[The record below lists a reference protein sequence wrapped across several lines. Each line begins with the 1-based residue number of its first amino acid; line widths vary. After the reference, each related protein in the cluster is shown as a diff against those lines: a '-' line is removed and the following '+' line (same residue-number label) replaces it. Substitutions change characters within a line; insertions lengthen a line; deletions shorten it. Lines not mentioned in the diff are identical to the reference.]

1 MLSIRLENTLP
12 ILLGIKITI
21 AMGHFDMSFWF
32 VVFDVRFF
40 QTSVIQKWV
49 SFQKSVFF
57 ARYIFSFM
65 KQTYF
70 MILIND
76 KVYHKFQI

>member
-1 MLSIRLENTLP
+1 MLPIRLENTLP

-40 QTSVIQKWV
+40 QTSVLQKWV
-49 SFQKSVFF
+49 SFQKSVFLPGTF
-57 ARYIFSFM
+57 FNRAEPRFY
-65 KQTYF
+65 YRCP
-70 MILIND
+70 
-76 KVYHKFQI
+76 

>member
-1 MLSIRLENTLP
+1 MLPTRLENTLP

-21 AMGHFDMSFWF
+21 VMGHFDMSFWF

-49 SFQKSVFF
+49 SFQKSVFCQVHF
-57 ARYIFSFM
+57 FLYE
-65 KQTYF
+65 TN
-70 MILIND
+70 ILHDID
-76 KVYHKFQI
+76 Q

>member
-1 MLSIRLENTLP
+1 MLPIRLENTLP

-49 SFQKSVFF
+49 SFQKSGFLPGTFF
-57 ARYIFSFM
+57 P
-65 KQTYF
+65 
-70 MILIND
+70 L
-76 KVYHKFQI
+76 

>member
-1 MLSIRLENTLP
+1 MLPIRLENTLP

-49 SFQKSVFF
+49 SFQKSVFCQVHF
-57 ARYIFSFM
+57 FLYETNIFHDID
-65 KQTYF
+65 Q
-70 MILIND
+70 
-76 KVYHKFQI
+76 

>member
-1 MLSIRLENTLP
+1 MLPIRLENTLP

-40 QTSVIQKWV
+40 QTSVIQKLV
-49 SFQKSVFF
+49 SFQKLFF
-57 ARYIFSFM
+57 CQVHFFLYETNVLHDID
-65 KQTYF
+65 Q
-70 MILIND
+70 
-76 KVYHKFQI
+76 

>member
-1 MLSIRLENTLP
+1 MLPIRLENTLP

-21 AMGHFDMSFWF
+21 TMGHFDMSFWF

-49 SFQKSVFF
+49 YFQKSDFLPGTFF
-57 ARYIFSFM
+57 P
-65 KQTYF
+65 
-70 MILIND
+70 L
-76 KVYHKFQI
+76 

>member
-1 MLSIRLENTLP
+1 MLPIRLENTLP

-40 QTSVIQKWV
+40 QTSVMQKWV
-49 SFQKSVFF
+49 SFQKSVFLPGTF
-57 ARYIFSFM
+57 FLYE
-65 KQTYF
+65 TD
-70 MILIND
+70 ILYDID
-76 KVYHKFQI
+76 Q